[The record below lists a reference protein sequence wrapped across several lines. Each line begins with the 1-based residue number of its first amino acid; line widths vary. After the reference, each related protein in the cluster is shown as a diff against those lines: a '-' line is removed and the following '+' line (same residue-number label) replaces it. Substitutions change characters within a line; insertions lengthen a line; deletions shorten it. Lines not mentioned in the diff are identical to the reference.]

1 VNLHFLLKGIAVG
14 VAIAAPVGPIG
25 VLCVRRTLAEGLR
38 NGFVCGLGAATADAT
53 YGCVAGF
60 GLTAISGWLIRGQ
73 FWLGLGG
80 GIFLIYLGARTIGS
94 KPPEAVLSPARATLG
109 SAFLSTFLL
118 TIANP
123 MTILSFLAVFA
134 GLGLGNTPGYPA
146 ATALVTGIFV
156 GSALWWLTLSS
167 LVVSLRAQLNQ
178 YWLRIINRA
187 CGVLIG
193 AFGVW
198 ALVSLAPRPAG

>member
-1 VNLHFLLKGIAVG
+1 VNFHFLLKGIAVG

-25 VLCVRRTLAEGLR
+25 VLCIRRTLAESQR
-38 NGFVCGLGAATADAT
+38 NGFICGLGAATADAT

-60 GLTAISGWLIRGQ
+60 GLTAISSWLIRGQ

-80 GIFLIYLGARTIGS
+80 GIFLIYLGARTIWS
-94 KPPEAVLSPARATLG
+94 KSPGAALSPVRANLT

-123 MTILSFLAVFA
+123 MTVLSFLAVFA
-134 GLGLGNTPGYPA
+134 GLGLGSAPGYLA
-146 ATALVTGIFV
+146 AIALVAGIFV

-167 LVVSLRAQLNQ
+167 LVAILRSQINQ
-178 YWLRIINRA
+178 HWLRLINYA
-187 CGVLIG
+187 CGILIG

-198 ALVSLAPRPAG
+198 ALVFVAPRSAG